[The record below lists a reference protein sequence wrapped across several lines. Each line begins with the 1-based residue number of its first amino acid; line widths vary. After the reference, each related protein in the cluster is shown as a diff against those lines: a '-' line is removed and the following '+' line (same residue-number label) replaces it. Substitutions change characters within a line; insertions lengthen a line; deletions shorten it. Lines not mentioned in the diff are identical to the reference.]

1 MYYKVSPVV
10 MIILVVVIV
19 LIGAIGVGVFMHKS
33 PASNSNN
40 PISASG
46 VEPQLQL
53 DLSSTEE
60 GQEKVTIA
68 VTATI
73 EDKQG
78 IDSIT
83 LPDGTVKYTD
93 SLTYEVTQNGNY
105 TFKATGKNGMS
116 TSVPIEVKNIRK
128 TSSSECYIPEGF
140 SHVEGDVETGF
151 VIEDGYGNQFVWVP
165 VVSGKLSRSTMM
177 DTKYEETNSTASALV
192 NSVAQNYGFYMARY
206 EASCY
211 EANGRKVA
219 SSRNDKTPWTN
230 VTYSEALRAVTEA
243 SSAFGYE
250 DCQVALVNSYAWDTA
265 LNWID
270 QSAEGYATSLSYGN
284 YSGELRNTGATQ
296 TDCKNNI
303 CDLAGNV
310 REWTTEL
317 FKNTTN
323 KTQSNTTNNANVT
336 TVPENVNYRVLR
348 GGSANRLEKTAG
360 SRMAYKESESEAYWG
375 FRMILYK

>member
-1 MYYKVSPVV
+1 MYYKISPVV
-10 MIILVVVIV
+10 IMILVAVIV
-19 LIGAIGVGVFMHKS
+19 LIGALGVGFMMHKS
-33 PASNSNN
+33 PAKNPNN

-46 VEPQLQL
+46 VEPQLLL
-53 DLSSTEE
+53 DLNSMEE
-60 GQEKVTIA
+60 GQEKVTIT
-68 VTATI
+68 VSATI

-128 TSSSECYIPEGF
+128 ISSSEPYIPEGF
-140 SHVEGDVETGF
+140 SHIEGEVATGF
-151 VIEDGYGNQFVWVP
+151 VIEDDSGNQFVWVP
-165 VVSGKLSRSTMM
+165 VESGKLTRNM
-177 DTKYEETNSTASALV
+177 DTKYEEKNSTASALV
-192 NSVAQNYGFYMARY
+192 NSVAQNYGFYMGRY
-206 EASCY
+206 EASSY
-211 EANGRKVA
+211 EANGRNVA
-219 SSRNDKTPWTN
+219 SSMRDKTPWTN

-243 SSAFGYE
+243 SSVFGYE
-250 DCQVALVNSYAWDTA
+250 DCQTALVNSYAWDTA

-270 QSAEGYATSLSYGN
+270 QSAEGYSTSLSYGN

-317 FKNTTN
+317 FRKKENTT
-323 KTQSNTTNNANVT
+323 QTNSQNENANVT
-336 TVPENVNYRVLR
+336 TVPETVNYRVLR
-348 GGSANRLEKTAG
+348 GGSANRLEKTAN